1 MPYTGRLSTGAAKI
15 TQGCRLKARHI
26 IHTVSPIWQDGN
38 GGVQKF
44 KRRLD
49 PKRG

>member
-1 MPYTGRLSTGAAKI
+1 M
-15 TQGCRLKARHI
+15 KARHI

-44 KRRLD
+44 KRQLD